1 MEIAI
6 LQTKI
11 HEIRGQKV
19 MLDFDL
25 ATLYE
30 VETRVLNQSVK
41 RNAIRFPDDFMFR
54 LTISE
59 WEGMPS
65 QFVTASQS
73 KRNIG
78 VTPFA
83 FTEQGVAMLSSVL
96 KSEKS
101 ALVNIAIM
109 RTFVEIRKMISFQSK
124 ISQQMLSFKNEI
136 EDRLGEHDVQ
146 LLEIYTIM
154 EQYLDKKSK
163 KVTVVDGFKQQKL
176 KDNKI

>member
-25 ATLYE
+25 ALLYE
-30 VETRVLNQSVK
+30 VETKALNQTVK
-41 RNAIRFPDDFMFR
+41 RNNIRFPEDFMFR
-54 LTISE
+54 LTILE
-59 WEGMPS
+59 WEDMRS
-65 QFVTASQS
+65 QIVTASQL
-73 KRNIG
+73 KRNSSI
-78 VTPFA
+78 TPFA
-83 FTEQGVAMLSSVL
+83 FTELGVAMLSSVL

-109 RTFVEIRKMISFQSK
+109 RTFVEIRKMVSFQSE

-136 EDRLGEHDVQ
+136 EERLGEHDVQ
-146 LLEIYTIM
+146 LLEVYTIM
-154 EQYLDKKSK
+154 EQYLNKKSK
-163 KVTVVDGFKQQKL
+163 QVTIKGFKQ
-176 KDNKI
+176 